1 MFDAAAAAVAG
12 AVVTRVAGSKNA
24 NAFNILTDFL
34 GMATAMN
41 DIPLALEILKKMA
54 KTSAPGC
61 STKERKEAILAAMC
75 AFEWDA
81 VKEAM
86 LGCFH

>member
-1 MFDAAAAAVAG
+1 M
-12 AVVTRVAGSKNA
+12 
-24 NAFNILTDFL
+24 
-34 GMATAMN
+34 MN

-54 KTSAPGC
+54 ETSAPGC